1 MMPSTVQQAR
11 AVLSVDTAIVHI
23 AVGLEKP
30 LVAIY
35 PRHGE
40 VFNQWLPTITP
51 RVRSRSAI
59 PYLNADA
66 NNVDDRA
73 VCETL
78 ASLLSVT
85 EQAERLAAE

>member
-1 MMPSTVQQAR
+1 M

-40 VFNQWLPTITP
+40 TFSQWLPTSTP
-51 RVRSRSAI
+51 
-59 PYLNADA
+59 PGPDP
-66 NNVDDRA
+66 
-73 VCETL
+73 C
-78 ASLLSVT
+78 
-85 EQAERLAAE
+85 LAALA